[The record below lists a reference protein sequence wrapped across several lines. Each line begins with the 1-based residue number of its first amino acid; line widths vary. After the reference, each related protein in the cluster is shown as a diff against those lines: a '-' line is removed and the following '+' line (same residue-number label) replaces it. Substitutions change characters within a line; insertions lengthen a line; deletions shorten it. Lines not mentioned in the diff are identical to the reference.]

1 MRLFDLHCDT
11 AGECFNRKI
20 PLLEND
26 LHISLCKGKR
36 LDSWTQVFAI
46 WIPDN
51 LRGEKARGYFFSVLE
66 NFKSETELN
75 CDKIELC
82 QRIANIEPTLNS
94 GKCAAILACEGASPF
109 AFDGGIQLAFDC
121 GVKLITLTWDGENE
135 VGFGCQSG
143 SENGL
148 KPLGKSLLSEMARL
162 GIAADVSHLNRAGF
176 YDAADSGVKLL
187 ASHSNSKSVLE
198 RTRADG
204 DAKDFSCRRSLDDEQ
219 IKLLIEK
226 NGLIG
231 LNFYRSFLGDDGD
244 DGFEAIYRH
253 ASHMLYLGAEN
264 TLAIGSDFDGCEIN
278 GELAGIDKIPLLRDY
293 LSRKGFDDA
302 LLDKIF
308 FENAVNFFENL
319 A

>member
-20 PLLEND
+20 PLLKND
-26 LHISLCKGKR
+26 LHISLCKGNC
-36 LDSWTQVFAI
+36 LDSWTQIFAI

-51 LRGEKARGYFFSVLE
+51 LRGEKAREYFFSVLE
-66 NFKSETELN
+66 NFKAETELN
-75 CDKIELC
+75 CSKIELC
-82 QRIANIEPTLNS
+82 QRITDIEPTLNS

-135 VGFGCQSG
+135 VGFGCKSG

-148 KPLGKSLLSEMARL
+148 KPLGKSMLSEMARL

-176 YDAADSGVKLL
+176 YDAADTPAKLL

-219 IKLLIEK
+219 IKLLIER

-253 ASHMLYLGAEN
+253 ASYMLYLGAEN

>member
-11 AGECFNRKI
+11 AGECFNRKN
-20 PLLEND
+20 PLWEND
-26 LHISLCKGKR
+26 LHISLCKGER
-36 LDSWTQVFAI
+36 LDSWAQVFAI

-51 LRGEKARGYFFSVLE
+51 LRGEKAREYFFSVLE

-82 QRIANIEPTLNS
+82 QRIADIEPTLNS

-187 ASHSNSKSVLE
+187 ASHSNSKSVLK

-204 DAKDFSCRRSLDDEQ
+204 DAKDFFCRRSLDDEQ

-253 ASHMLYLGAEN
+253 ASYMLYLGAEN

-278 GELAGIDKIPLLRDY
+278 GELAGIDKIPLLRSY
-293 LSRKGFDDA
+293 LSCKGFDDA
-302 LLDKIF
+302 LLNKIF